1 MSERERAALPQR
13 RREARANSA
22 IEGIHLTAEE
32 VAFLDLLDEE
42 RVPYEL
48 RIALADAVTRA
59 GRLVAALKS
68 RKKEQRALTQVWSSL
83 KALNLGPEG
92 RP

>member
-1 MSERERAALPQR
+1 MDTLSPETRERLEGLRKRIRSMSFEPMPERERAALPQR
-13 RREARANSA
+13 RREGRANSA

-48 RIALADAVTRA
+48 RIALATLFALGEDRS
-59 GRLVAALKS
+59 AA
-68 RKKEQRALTQVWSSL
+68 AD
-83 KALNLGPEG
+83 
-92 RP
+92 